1 MKITVKNLGIVRE
14 AEIDL
19 KPLTIL
25 IGPNNAGKTWLAYVF
40 SGVFGLRGLDE
51 YSQAYA
57 RDKLPKVY
65 PRLDS
70 AIEKVL
76 TEGNATIDL
85 YKFAEEYGEIY
96 FQNVL
101 DYAKNWMSD
110 YLNTQLASFNTMKIS
125 IDFAAIKV
133 DFLKQ

>member
-1 MKITVKNLGIVRE
+1 MKITVKNIGIIRE

-25 IGPNNAGKTWLAYVF
+25 IGPNNAGKTWLAYVL
-40 SGVFGLRGLDE
+40 SGVFGSRGLDE

-57 RDKLPKVY
+57 RDKLPKAY
-65 PRLDS
+65 PQLDI
-70 AIEKVL
+70 AIDKIL

-101 DYAKNWMSD
+101 DFAKSWMGD
-110 YLNTQLASFNTMKIS
+110 YLSTQLANFNNLQIS
-125 IDFAAIKV
+125 IDLAEIGS
-133 DFLKQ
+133 DSI